1 MRIFGLTTP
10 GIELASKALNFLA
23 ESTAQVSS
31 NTANISTPE
40 YKAYEFKDFEGTL
53 AEALKSKDNG
63 GIVKTNPR
71 HLPVTDTNRM
81 GLIPEETEENPR
93 IDGNSVSLDK
103 EAAKLA
109 QNQIKY
115 SAYATIVDNEL
126 GSLKRVVSLSA
137 Q

>member
-10 GIELASKALNFLA
+10 GIELASKALNFVA

-31 NTANISTPE
+31 NTANISTPG
-40 YKAYEFKDFEGTL
+40 YKAYEFKDFEETL
-53 AEALKSKDNG
+53 AEALKSKEYG

-71 HLPVTDTNRM
+71 HLPVTDINRI
-81 GLIPEETEENPR
+81 GLIPEESDENPR
-93 IDGNSVSLDK
+93 IDGNSVSLDR
-103 EAAKLA
+103 EAVKLA

-126 GSLKRVVSLSA
+126 GSLKRVISLSA